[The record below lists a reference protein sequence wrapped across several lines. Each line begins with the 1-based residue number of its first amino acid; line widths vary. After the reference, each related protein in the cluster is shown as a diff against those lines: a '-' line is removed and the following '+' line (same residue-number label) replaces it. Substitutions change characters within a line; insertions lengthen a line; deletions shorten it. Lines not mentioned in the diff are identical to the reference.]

1 MTLNVKLTRTL
12 RRKHAV
18 TRLALVVMLKINRQ
32 IYSIT
37 LIAALFIGLLWL
49 LIPHHPVSAQT
60 PNPTTAATS
69 PAGSNNDRK
78 VIRVGGSS
86 INPPFEYLDNGQP
99 AGFNIDLIQAVSR
112 EMGFDIKVTLTTP
125 EQARQDLLDGKLD
138 MLAGMAYSTN
148 RDSQFD
154 FSIPITY
161 TSFNLYVRSDSG
173 ANSLEDVR
181 GKEIIVQSGTAA
193 HDYLVEERFTSK
205 IVLVN
210 DHADA
215 IRLLSQNE
223 YDGAILN
230 RIQAE
235 YLIGQMGVTNI
246 RRVSTDLFE
255 LKFAFAVAE
264 GNRELLA
271 KLNEGLYSVN
281 STGELQDIQEKW
293 FGVYQKKSTWE
304 TLRPL
309 IIGLSAALAL
319 LIASLIIT
327 WSLRRRVQ
335 VSTRELRKSENHYRL
350 LVDNLAEGVM
360 VTSNGKIIFSNT
372 RAADIFGYQLEE
384 ITGKPVNFLIHPE
397 DAAVIID
404 RNQRREKG
412 EDVLSDYSLRV
423 VTRSREVR
431 WINVHVVLIEW
442 EGKPATLVMITD
454 TTENRRAE
462 DQIQQQLKQMAAL
475 RAVDMAITASM
486 DLPLTLRVLLEQVTS
501 QLNVDAASVLLLEE
515 DSQLLAYAA
524 GQGFTTNAIREVRL
538 QMGHGFAGQAAL
550 QRKLLRVD
558 NLTDRSDGFHPPH
571 WVTSEGFVAYIGVPL
586 ITKGVV
592 TGVLEIFQ
600 RSPLGADPAWMNFLE
615 AIANQA
621 AIAIDNARL
630 LKDLQTANLELT
642 LAYDATIEGW
652 AHALELRDGETE
664 GHSHRVAALTV
675 ALASEMGLS
684 GEDLLHIRRGALL
697 HDIGKMAIPDEI
709 LKKQDRLTDEEW
721 EIMRKH
727 PIYSVQ
733 MLEPID
739 FLRPALSIPQA
750 HHEWWDGSGYPR
762 KLIGEEI
769 PLAARIF
776 AVIDVW
782 DALIYSRRYRE
793 KWEKDKVKE
802 YLLSLSAKQFDPSIV
817 SIFLTFIENNGNGLA
832 DGEPEIPIN

>member
-1 MTLNVKLTRTL
+1 
-12 RRKHAV
+12 
-18 TRLALVVMLKINRQ
+18 MLKINRQ
-32 IYSIT
+32 YYLIS
-37 LIAALFIGLLWL
+37 LIAALFIGPLWL
-49 LIPHHPVSAQT
+49 LTPHHPASAQT
-60 PNPTTAATS
+60 PNPTTAAAS
-69 PAGSNNDRK
+69 PAGSNNQNQ

-86 INPPFEYLDNGQP
+86 INPPFEYLENGQP

-112 EMGFDIKVTLTTP
+112 EMGFDIEITLTTP
-125 EQARQDLLDGKLD
+125 EQARQNLLDGKLD
-138 MLAGMAYSTN
+138 MLAGIAYSTN

-161 TSFNLYVRSDSG
+161 TSFNLFVRGDSG
-173 ANSLEDVR
+173 VSSLEDVR

-193 HDYLVEERFTSK
+193 QEYLVEERFTSK

-215 IRLLSQNE
+215 IRLLSQNQ

-293 FGVYQKKSTWE
+293 FGVFQKKSTWE

-309 IIGLSAALAL
+309 ILGLGTALAL
-319 LIASLIIT
+319 LIISLMFA
-327 WSLRRRVQ
+327 WSLRRQVQ
-335 VSTRELRKSENHYRL
+335 VRTRELRKSENHYRL

-360 VTSNGKIIFSNT
+360 VSSSGKIMFSNS

-384 ITGKPVNFLIHPE
+384 ITGKPINFLIHPE
-397 DAAVIID
+397 DAAAIID

-412 EDVLSDYSLRV
+412 EDVPSDFSLRV

-431 WINVHVVLIEW
+431 WVNLHAVLIEW
-442 EGKPATLVMITD
+442 EVKPATLVMITD
-454 TTENRRAE
+454 TTESRRAE

-501 QLNVDAASVLLLEE
+501 QLNVDAAGVLLLEE

-524 GQGFTTNAIREVRL
+524 GQGFFTNAIREVRL
-538 QMGHGFAGQAAL
+538 QIGHGFAGQAAL

-558 NLTDRSDGFHPPH
+558 NLAEQSDSSFPPS
-571 WVTSEGFVAYIGVPL
+571 WLALEGFVAYIGVPL
-586 ITKGVV
+586 ITKGAV

-600 RSPLGADPAWMNFLE
+600 RSPLDADTAWMNFLE
-615 AIANQA
+615 AIANHA

-664 GHSHRVAALTV
+664 GHSHRVAAMTV
-675 ALASEMGLS
+675 ALAGEMGLN

-727 PIYSVQ
+727 PVYSVQ
-733 MLEPID
+733 MLEQID

-762 KLIGEEI
+762 KLIGDEI

-802 YLLSLSAKQFDPSIV
+802 YLLSLSGKQFDPSIV
-817 SIFLTFIENNGNGLA
+817 TKFLTFIENNGNGLA
-832 DGEPEIPIN
+832 DGEPEKQTE

>member
-1 MTLNVKLTRTL
+1 
-12 RRKHAV
+12 
-18 TRLALVVMLKINRQ
+18 MLKINRQ
-32 IYSIT
+32 FYLIP
-37 LIAALFIGLLWL
+37 LIAALLIGLLWL
-49 LIPHHPVSAQT
+49 LTPHHPVSAQT
-60 PNPTTAATS
+60 PSPTPVS
-69 PAGSNNDRK
+69 SNNESQ

-86 INPPFEYLDNGQP
+86 TNPPFEYLDNGQP

-112 EMGFDIKVTLTTP
+112 EMGFDIEVTLTTP

-161 TSFNLYVRSDSG
+161 TSFTLFVRSDSG

-181 GKEIIVQSGTAA
+181 GKEIIIQSGTAA

-215 IRLLSQNE
+215 IRLLSKNKF
-223 YDGAILN
+223 DGAILN
-230 RIQAE
+230 RTQAE

-246 RRVSTDLFE
+246 RRVSPDLFE

-309 IIGLSAALAL
+309 IIGLGAVLAL
-319 LIASLIIT
+319 LIISLIFT
-327 WSLRRRVQ
+327 WSMHRRVQ
-335 VSTRELRKSENHYRL
+335 VRTSELRKSENHYRL
-350 LVDNLAEGVM
+350 LVDNLSEGIM
-360 VTSNGKIIFSNT
+360 VTSSGNIIFSNS

-384 ITGKPVNFLIHPE
+384 IIGKPINFLIHPE
-397 DAAVIID
+397 DAPAILD

-412 EDVLSDYSLRV
+412 EDVLSDDSIRV
-423 VTRSREVR
+423 VTRSREIR
-431 WINVHVVLIEW
+431 WVNVHVVLIEW
-442 EGKPATLVMITD
+442 EGIPATLMMITD
-454 TTENRRAE
+454 TTESRRAE

-550 QRKLLRVD
+550 HRKLLRVD
-558 NLTDRSDGFHPPH
+558 NLTDRSDGVFPPH

-600 RSPLGADPAWMNFLE
+600 RSSLSADSVWMNFLE

-630 LKDLQTANLELT
+630 LKDLQTANLDLT

-675 ALASEMGLS
+675 ALASEMGLN
-684 GEDLLHIRRGALL
+684 GEVLLHIRRGALL
-697 HDIGKMAIPDEI
+697 HDIGKMAIPDDI

-762 KLIGEEI
+762 KLMGEEI

-793 KWEKDKVKE
+793 KWEKDRVKE
-802 YLLSLSAKQFDPSIV
+802 YLLSLSGKQFDPSIV
-817 SIFLTFIENNGNGLA
+817 TKFLTFIENNGNGLA
-832 DGEPEIPIN
+832 DGEPEKSMV